1 MDPQARPSPFVSAR
15 PARRRSGWGRAA
27 RWARVATLLLGVLG
41 LATAGLL
48 YGYADNRIATR
59 DIDCLADAV
68 AGCVAATDA
77 PQPLEGVRNV
87 LVVGTDSREGLSQEQ
102 LTELGTEDVAGP
114 VRADTIMLVHLSPQR
129 DDVVMVSFPRDL
141 RAAVPGEGVHKLNAA
156 RALGGPELLVRTL
169 EDFTGIAIHHY
180 VEVNIAGFLRLV
192 DVVGGVEV
200 CLEEPLVDPEAGAD
214 IPAGR
219 HLLVGRDAAAYVRAR
234 KSDPRGDLGRI
245 ERQQR
250 FVRHALGRVL
260 SPRTLANPLRVK
272 QLIDR
277 GARAVVTDS
286 GFSTAR
292 MFRLA
297 WSFKNLDPDRV
308 TMLTVPSEPGR
319 SFVEARPEAAE
330 ALFQAIRVDRPP
342 AADQPATA
350 AVPDPT
356 DIRIELLNG
365 AGIDGLAA
373 GVAQQLQERGVRVTA
388 TGNAE
393 GFGAE
398 RTRIEHAAG
407 DGGLARQVA
416 GYFPSAELAEAD
428 RLGDD
433 ADVRVILG
441 SDLGSAPTLATPTV
455 TPTDPAP
462 TPGPSRPPGGSCQ

>member
-1 MDPQARPSPFVSAR
+1 MRWV
-15 PARRRSGWGRAA
+15 RAGMVLL
-27 RWARVATLLLGVLG
+27 VALG
-41 LATAGLL
+41 LGTAGLL
-48 YGYADNRIATR
+48 YGYAGNRIARR

-68 AGCVAATDA
+68 AGCVAAADV
-77 PQPLEGVRNV
+77 PRPVEGVRNV
-87 LVVGTDSREGLSQEQ
+87 LVVGTDSREGLSQQQ

-114 VRADTIMLVHLSPQR
+114 VRADTIMLVHMSPQR

-156 RALGGPELLVRTL
+156 RALGGPELLVRTV

-192 DVVGGVEV
+192 DVVGGVAV

-219 HLLVGRDAAAYVRAR
+219 HVLTGKDAAGYVRAR

-245 ERQQR
+245 ERQQLFLR
-250 FVRHALGRVL
+250 QALDRVM

-272 QLIDR
+272 RLIDR

-286 GFSTAR
+286 GFSTAQ

-308 TMLTVPSEPGR
+308 TMLTVPSDAGR
-319 SFVEARPEAAE
+319 SYVEARPEAAE
-330 ALFQAIRVDRPP
+330 ALFQAIRADRPLP
-342 AADQPATA
+342 ADQPAAPA
-350 AVPDPT
+350 APDPT

-373 GVAQQLQERGVRVTA
+373 AVAEQLQERQLRVTE

-393 GFGAE
+393 RFGVE

-407 DGGLARQVA
+407 DESLARHVGA
-416 GYFPSAELAEAD
+416 YFPSARLAEVDQMGDNAD
-428 RLGDD
+428 I
-433 ADVRVILG
+433 RVVLG
-441 SDLGSAPTLATPTV
+441 SDLGRPPVLATPTA
-455 TPTDPAP
+455 TPRGAAP
-462 TPGPSRPPGGSCQ
+462 TAEGLRPGGTCP